1 MPGPIIDPQPPDL
14 QLGGRPSTQVHLEVL
29 QVGVL
34 EVLEVEEVGE
44 VGVQEVLEAG

>member
-1 MPGPIIDPQPPDL
+1 MQGVPGPIIDPEPPDL

-34 EVLEVEEVGE
+34 EVLEVGE